1 MAKQS
6 KQANKNTKQMALL
19 IAFKK
24 SDNEYM
30 YTFTKEL
37 LEYND
42 TKKKEKKITK
52 N

>member
-19 IAFKK
+19 VAFKE

-42 TKKKEKKITK
+42 ALDKAKKITK